1 MKNDKTYANWK
12 INNNNKETGTI
23 NIYELDTI
31 IYSINQD
38 STTNKRT
45 YVVIIESEIDRKILN
60 QPITVVTKI

>member
-23 NIYELDTI
+23 NRYELDTI

-38 STTNKRT
+38 STINNRT
-45 YVVIIESEIDRKILN
+45 YDVIIDSNIDRKILN